1 MCLGPFTPDVF
12 PLHPQAG
19 DKPAPTQQ
27 GLWWRSS
34 DLLKAPLRT
43 RRRAIREPCA
53 LPGTLPPMHLPSLAA
68 HPRARSK
75 HQGTCSQLRGGE
87 DARRDAHPDTR
98 TGTRPTHAHAPQCAD
113 EAHAACLP
121 PEAIALP
128 PRSRRGLVNFPAE
141 FPLAGHLP
149 GACRKQGAL
158 GWLVLLLS

>member
-1 MCLGPFTPDVF
+1 MRPCLAHAV
-12 PLHPQAG
+12 
-19 DKPAPTQQ
+19 
-27 GLWWRSS
+27 WS
-34 DLLKAPLRT
+34 
-43 RRRAIREPCA
+43 
-53 LPGTLPPMHLPSLAA
+53 LPSLAA